1 MNRSELEILIK
12 ETYDVQPEYPWL
24 KYPNYAVFRH
34 RCNQKWF
41 AVIMDVPRN
50 KLGMPGE
57 TLLDAVNFKS
67 DPILIGS
74 LLGEPGFFPA
84 YHMNK
89 DWWITAALDGSVS
102 EDKIKMLLD
111 ISYQATAPKPR
122 AKGRRQSE

>member
-1 MNRSELEILIK
+1 MNRSELETYIT
-12 ETYDVQPEYPWL
+12 ETYHASAEYPWL

-34 RCNQKWF
+34 RDNQKWF
-41 AVIMDVPRN
+41 AVIMDIPRN

-67 DPILIGS
+67 NPILIGS

-89 DWWITAALDGSVS
+89 DWWITAALDGTVS

-111 ISYQATAPKPR
+111 ISYRATAPKPR
-122 AKGRRQSE
+122 GKGRRQSE

>member
-1 MNRSELEILIK
+1 
-12 ETYDVQPEYPWL
+12 
-24 KYPNYAVFRH
+24 
-34 RCNQKWF
+34 
-41 AVIMDVPRN
+41 MDVPRN

-57 TLLDAVNFKS
+57 ALLDAVNFKS
-67 DPILIGS
+67 NPILIGS

-89 DWWITAALDGSVS
+89 DWWITAALDGTVS

-122 AKGRRQSE
+122 GKGRRQPE

>member
-1 MNRSELEILIK
+1 MNRSELETYIT
-12 ETYDVQPEYPWL
+12 ETYHASAEYPWL

-34 RCNQKWF
+34 RSNQKWF

-50 KLGMPGE
+50 KLGMPGVA
-57 TLLDAVNFKS
+57 LLDAVNFKS
-67 DPILIGS
+67 NPILIGS
-74 LLGEPGFFPA
+74 LLGELGFFPA

-89 DWWITAALDGSVS
+89 DWWITAALDGTVS

-122 AKGRRQSE
+122 AKGRRQPE